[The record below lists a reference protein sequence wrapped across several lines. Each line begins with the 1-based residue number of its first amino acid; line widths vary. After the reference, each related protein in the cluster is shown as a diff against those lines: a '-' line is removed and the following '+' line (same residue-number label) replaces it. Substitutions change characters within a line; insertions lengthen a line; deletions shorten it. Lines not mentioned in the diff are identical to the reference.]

1 MEKSKIKKE
10 EAMPATTSS
19 GPIISAD
26 PSSPEAVFT
35 PTRQSLTKNKDKKKM
50 EKSKVKSICDKVL
63 SESNG
68 GLTAILESVENSDGA
83 ILETGKVSM
92 IAESVEEQEAKIIEE
107 AKKKK
112 DEDGKEIVKEAK
124 KDEDEETIKEASEEV
139 VDEAKK
145 DDEEKVDDV
154 KEATPKELK
163 DALMKLIDAADA
175 AKAILGLG
183 DAVEKVE
190 EFEEEFMDEK
200 KETDEETISEAG
212 GDDLKARI
220 RKHLEKKSTMKEK
233 VSQRKRRQVIKE
245 ARTRI
250 KNRKLKNINES
261 SKRKNT
267 AKLIKESLKK
277 RLANKK

>member
-50 EKSKVKSICDKVL
+50 EKSKVKSICAKVL
-63 SESNG
+63 SESDG
-68 GLTAILESVENSDGA
+68 QLASILESVENSDGA

-92 IAESVEEQEAKIIEE
+92 IAESVEDQDEKIIEE
-107 AKKKK
+107 AKKKDDK
-112 DEDGKEIVKEAK
+112 DEKEIVKEAS
-124 KDEDEETIKEASEEV
+124 EETETEEV
-139 VDEAKK
+139 VEEAKK
-145 DDEEKVDDV
+145 DDDKDKVEDA

-163 DALMKLIDAADA
+163 DALMKLIDVADA
-175 AKAILGLG
+175 AKVILGLV
-183 DAVEKVE
+183 DEVEKVE
-190 EFEEEFMDEK
+190 EFEDEFMDEK
-200 KETDEETISEAG
+200 KETDEDEEIIDEAG
-212 GDDLKARI
+212 NDDLKARI
-220 RKHLEKKSTMKEK
+220 RKHLEKKATMKEK
-233 VSQRKRRQVIKE
+233 VSSTKRKEIIKE
-245 ARTRI
+245 ARERI
-250 KNRKLKNINES
+250 KNRKLKTIKES
-261 SKRKNT
+261 SSRKDT

>member
-50 EKSKVKSICDKVL
+50 EKSKVKSICAKVL
-63 SESNG
+63 SESDG
-68 GLTAILESVENSDGA
+68 QLASILESVENSDGA
-83 ILETGKVSM
+83 ILETEKVSM

-112 DEDGKEIVKEAK
+112 DEDEDGKEIVKEAS
-124 KDEDEETIKEASEEV
+124 EETETETEEV
-139 VDEAKK
+139 VEEAKK
-145 DDEEKVDDV
+145 DDDKVEDV

-261 SKRKNT
+261 SKRKDT